1 VFFVSVGPGG
11 VGFACL
17 LLRCVREP
25 RFPWVSCARRVVCSG
40 AVRAFL
46 LRCLR
51 RSFVRWCLLACASG
65 VWRLW
70 FCRAGCPPFGACPG
84 VRRWASPVA
93 LLVRSCSALASS
105 VWSLLPC
112 VPCRLAFGLWWF
124 ACPGAQRFAVGS
136 VRSGVSLPSSAGGF
150 AGRSVRPCLGHS
162 WFPSVPGGAVLR
174 QLLCRRLAT
183 GAGVLWGGLVPWR
196 LRSRPPSLSV
206 LLAAAGVVDGGLA
219 SL

>member
-1 VFFVSVGPGG
+1 MVVSRLATFLPSIACRQLPSVLTLFLSLFAVAVFFVPVRPVS

-25 RFPWVSCARRVVCSG
+25 WFPGVSCARRVVCSG

-136 VRSGVSLPSSAGGF
+136 VRSGVSLPSSDGGF
-150 AGRSVRPCLGHS
+150 AGGLSVSCPRRCSL
-162 WFPSVPGGAVLR
+162 PSVPDVAVLR
-174 QLLCRRLAT
+174 
-183 GAGVLWGGLVPWR
+183 
-196 LRSRPPSLSV
+196 
-206 LLAAAGVVDGGLA
+206 
-219 SL
+219 